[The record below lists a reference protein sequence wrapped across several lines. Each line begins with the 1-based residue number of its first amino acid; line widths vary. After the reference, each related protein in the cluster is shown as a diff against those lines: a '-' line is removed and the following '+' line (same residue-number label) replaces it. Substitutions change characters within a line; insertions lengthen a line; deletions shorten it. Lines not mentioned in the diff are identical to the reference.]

1 MVYCA
6 NGVNSRIGYARI
18 AAHVKISS
26 IGQEAP
32 FNEANKR
39 KNLTLVP
46 VGVDGTRYDT
56 PTPNGYVP
64 KVESEIRVREGP
76 LERHGAGSNPA
87 RGRLREGKTYV
98 AIRL

>member
-18 AAHVKISS
+18 VVDVKIRS

-46 VGVDGTRYDT
+46 VGVAA
-56 PTPNGYVP
+56 PVP
-64 KVESEIRVREGP
+64 ECRSK
-76 LERHGAGSNPA
+76 
-87 RGRLREGKTYV
+87 
-98 AIRL
+98 